1 MGEAIVHCI
10 IGETFFIT
18 SSPQFSSLGAFYNT
32 DFLFIDIEQA
42 ISQYCLSWIICIMQK
57 NTLCYQTHQKY
68 IVKHLC

>member
-42 ISQYCLSWIICIMQK
+42 ISQ
-57 NTLCYQTHQKY
+57 
-68 IVKHLC
+68 